1 MFYRKE
7 EVQICNISFE
17 VLIIVK
23 VSSANNSIKYSND
36 SPTGE
41 LELKNVEK
49 NASTPFSSCPLGARP
64 INSWLNRQT
73 NDCLKTASWLLKKVL
88 PRGLFFCFLGDT
100 RELGHCFVSVQLS
113 PAD

>member
-1 MFYRKE
+1 VFYRKE

-49 NASTPFSSCPLGARP
+49 NASTPLSSCPLGARP

-73 NDCLKTASWLLKKVL
+73 NDCLKNCIMTTNESVTKGV
-88 PRGLFFCFLGDT
+88 GVFFSL
-100 RELGHCFVSVQLS
+100 RHL
-113 PAD
+113 